1 VDQLIE
7 FAGNHAVL
15 SAGFVAV
22 LLLVIWT
29 EFSRRVSGIRELTPA
44 EAVLMMNRSNPNL
57 VDVSAS
63 ADFNKAHIA
72 GAQNFA
78 LSRFSTPDAEIQ
90 KLKDKPSLMICKNGV
105 TARQAA
111 ASLAKLGATEVSILK
126 GGMTQWTSDNYP
138 VTHGK

>member
-1 VDQLIE
+1 MEQFIE
-7 FAGNHAVL
+7 FVGNHALL

-22 LLLVIWT
+22 LLFLIWT
-29 EFSRRVSGIRELTPA
+29 EVSHRVSGISELGPS

-57 VDVSAS
+57 VDVSSS
-63 ADFNKAHIA
+63 ADFNQAHIA
-72 GAQNFA
+72 GAKNFA

-90 KLKDKPSLMICKNGV
+90 KLKDKPSLVICKSGN

-111 ASLAKLGATEVSILK
+111 ASLAKLGATEVSVLK
-126 GGMTQWTSDNYP
+126 GGMTQWASDNYP

>member
-1 VDQLIE
+1 MDQLIE
-7 FAGNHAVL
+7 FVGNHAIL

-22 LLLVIWT
+22 LLFLIWT
-29 EFSRRVSGIRELTPA
+29 EVSRRVSGISELTPS
-44 EAVLMMNRSNPNL
+44 EAVLMMNRNNPNV
-57 VDVSAS
+57 VDVSPS

-72 GAQNFA
+72 GAKNIA
-78 LSRFSTPDAEIQ
+78 LSRFTSPDAEVQ
-90 KLKDKPSLMICKNGV
+90 KLAERPSLVVCKNGI

-111 ASLAKLGATEVSILK
+111 ASLAKMGATEISVLK